1 MLAAAALAACAS
13 ACAPQAAQ
21 APARPRPA
29 PMAPLPLPAAPAASD
44 WRDMPLTPGAWRYQP
59 AAGGGVA
66 LFGAPGAAPLLSL
79 RCVRAG
85 GQVIL
90 ERAAPNGAGANQVG
104 GLPATITTTSM
115 QRPLIA
121 QPDASDSA
129 ALAMAFPARDSLLD
143 AMAFSRGR
151 WMVEVTGLPSLIVPA
166 WAEVGRVIEDCR

>member
-1 MLAAAALAACAS
+1 
-13 ACAPQAAQ
+13 
-21 APARPRPA
+21 
-29 PMAPLPLPAAPAASD
+29 
-44 WRDMPLTPGAWRYQP
+44 MPLTPGAWRYQP

-66 LFGAPGAAPLLSL
+66 LFGAPGAAPMLSL

-90 ERAAPNGAGANQVG
+90 ERAAPNGAGTNQVG

-121 QPDASDSA
+121 EPNASGSA
-129 ALAMAFPARDSLLD
+129 ALVMAFPARDSLLD